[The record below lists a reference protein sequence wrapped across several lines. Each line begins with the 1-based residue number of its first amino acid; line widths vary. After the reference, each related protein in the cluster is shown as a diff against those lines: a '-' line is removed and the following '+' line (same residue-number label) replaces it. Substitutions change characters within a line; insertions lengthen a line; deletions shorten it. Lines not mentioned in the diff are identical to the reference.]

1 MTTVI
6 QIITMAVLQT
16 AYQLKPTIFVP
27 EEVILQW
34 IHVQR
39 DPQGIKLIHIHE
51 MLYVWTNIRS
61 QKKSVMTAILL
72 MEMDALLAVLLKII
86 MCEQAED

>member
-1 MTTVI
+1 
-6 QIITMAVLQT
+6 MAVLQT
-16 AYQLKPTIFVP
+16 AYQLKRTIFVRV
-27 EEVILQW
+27 EVILQW

-51 MLYVWTNIRS
+51 MLYVWTNIKW
-61 QKKSVMTAILL
+61 QKRNVMTAILL